1 LSAVQEGEAPYRKLE
16 DRIYTAEEVRVLLL
30 EALLST
36 LYHFSLQIQPK
47 MRRYFPRQR
56 DGTFAGRTG
65 DGYAFA
71 GRLTGRP
78 HRRGDA
84 DASASQHK
92 QRASRTC
99 PASRDRVDL
108 YCELVLPSTLG
119 EDMISDTE
127 LAELDRRHAA
137 RPNGGSGDVPEKD
150 TVYHLRKGRS
160 R

>member
-1 LSAVQEGEAPYRKLE
+1 MRSGAMA
-16 DRIYTAEEVRVLLL
+16 
-30 EALLST
+30 LST
-36 LYHFSLQIQPK
+36 MNLRIDRGPWPPFFWLYLKSSPDTSDFSLQIQPK